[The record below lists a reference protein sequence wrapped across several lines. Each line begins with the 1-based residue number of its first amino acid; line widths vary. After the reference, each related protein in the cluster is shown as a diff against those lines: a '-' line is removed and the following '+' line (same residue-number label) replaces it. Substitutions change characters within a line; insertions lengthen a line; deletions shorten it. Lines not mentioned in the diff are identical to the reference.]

1 MLRYLTQSRWTLLV
15 FGLVLGVI
23 GGAAVALQFSSPR
36 LPFPTTLLNA
46 SATHGGTTMAIA
58 TGPIQ
63 DGVEGFF
70 VLDFITGELT
80 CSVLNPRT
88 GAMGGAYRANVVADL
103 GVEQG
108 KQPQYLMVTGA
119 ANFRTQGGNV
129 TPAESVVYVA
139 DANTGRY
146 VGYWLPWNR
155 TAAQYNFTQASPM
168 VVLGTGSARNI
179 QLE

>member
-1 MLRYLTQSRWTLLV
+1 MLSHLKQGRWMLLV
-15 FGLVLGVI
+15 CGVTVGAILGAVI
-23 GGAAVALQFSSPR
+23 AVQFSSPR
-36 LPFPTTLLNA
+36 IQLPATLLHA
-46 SATHGGTTMAIA
+46 AATHGGTTMAIS

-63 DGVEGFF
+63 EGVEGFF

-88 GAMGGAYRANVVADL
+88 GQLGGAYRANVVADL

-129 TPAESVVYVA
+129 APAESVVYVA

-146 VGYWLPWNR
+146 VAYWLPWNKI
-155 TAAQYNFTQASPM
+155 AAQQNFPQASPM
-168 VVLGTGSARNI
+168 QVLGAGSARNI
-179 QLE
+179 QIE

>member
-1 MLRYLTQSRWTLLV
+1 MLRHLKQSRWALLV
-15 FGLVLGVI
+15 FGLSIGAVLG
-23 GGAAVALQFSSPR
+23 AVVTVQYSTPR
-36 LPFPTTLLNA
+36 IQLPETLLNA
-46 SATHGGTTMAIA
+46 VATHGGSTMAIA

-129 TPAESVVYVA
+129 LPAESIVYVA

-146 VGYWLPWNR
+146 VAYWLPWNR
-155 TAAQYNFTQASPM
+155 QAAQYNFAQASPM
-168 VVLGTGSARNI
+168 MVLGTGSARNI
-179 QLE
+179 QVE

>member
-1 MLRYLTQSRWTLLV
+1 MLRQLKQSRWTLPL
-15 FGLVLGVI
+15 FGMALGTII
-23 GGAAVALQFSSPR
+23 GAVATVHCFSPR
-36 LPFPTTLLNA
+36 MSFPTTMLNA
-46 SATHGGTTMAIA
+46 TATSGGTTMAIA

-70 VLDFITGELT
+70 ILDFITGDLT

-88 GAMGGAYRANVVADL
+88 GALGGAYKANVVADL

-108 KQPQYLMVTGA
+108 KAPQYLMVTGSA
-119 ANFRTQGGNV
+119 DFRTQGGNIA
-129 TPAESVVYVA
+129 PAECVVYVA

-155 TAAQYNFTQASPM
+155 QAAQYNFAQASPM
-168 VVLGTGSARNI
+168 VVLGKGSARNI
-179 QLE
+179 QVE

>member
-1 MLRYLTQSRWTLLV
+1 MLSHLKQSRWTVLV
-15 FGLVLGVI
+15 GGLALGAFLGMV
-23 GGAAVALQFSSPR
+23 GAVQFAKQQIQ
-36 LPFPTTLLNA
+36 LPTTLLNA
-46 SATHGGTTMAIA
+46 AATHGGTTMAIA
-58 TGPIQ
+58 TGPVQ

-88 GAMGGAYRANVVADL
+88 GTLGGAYRANVVADL

-119 ANFRTQGGNV
+119 ANFRTQGGNIL
-129 TPAESVVYVA
+129 PAESVVYVA

-146 VGYWLPWNR
+146 VAYWLPWNKI
-155 TAAQYNFTQASPM
+155 AAQQNFPQASPM
-168 VVLGTGSARNI
+168 QVLGTGSARNI

>member
-1 MLRYLTQSRWTLLV
+1 MLRLLKSGRWGLL
-15 FGLVLGVI
+15 FCGLAV
-23 GGAAVALQFSSPR
+23 GAAVGAIVAVQFSSPR
-36 LPFPTTLLNA
+36 FQLPTTLLNA
-46 SATHGGTTMAIA
+46 SSTHGGTTMAIA

-119 ANFRTQGGNV
+119 ANFRTQGGNIA
-129 TPAESVVYVA
+129 PAESVVYVA

-146 VGYWLPWNR
+146 VAYWLPWNR
-155 TAAQYNFTQASPM
+155 QAAQYNFAQASPM
-168 VVLGTGSARNI
+168 MVLGTGSARNI
-179 QLE
+179 QVE

>member
-1 MLRYLTQSRWTLLV
+1 MLRYLKRSRWTMLV
-15 FGLVLGVI
+15 GGLALGAIV
-23 GGAAVALQFSSPR
+23 GAAVAVQYSSPR
-36 LPFPTTLLNA
+36 FQMPETLLNA
-46 SATHGGTTMAIA
+46 AATHGGTTMAIA

-80 CSVLNPRT
+80 CSVLNPRS
-88 GAMGGAYRANVVADL
+88 GQMGGAYRANVVADL

-129 TPAESVVYVA
+129 APAESVVYIA

-146 VGYWLPWNR
+146 VAYWLPWNKI
-155 TAAQYNFTQASPM
+155 AAQQNFPQAFPM
-168 VVLGTGSARNI
+168 QVLGKGSARNI